1 MASHSPRTAGTPLQ
15 RQLAG
20 TSPIRP
26 TALDGFRLAR
36 RTFLAGERID
46 MRTLARSLGVDRAT
60 LYRWVGS
67 RERLLTE
74 ILWSLIEPTVT
85 ALRQAETPGAAGASP
100 AAAVI
105 IGTVRGVMTNAG
117 MQRFLDREGELA
129 LRLLT
134 TKASDFE
141 TRLIALVGE
150 LVRAEASAGRLD
162 AAVPLDDLPYV
173 LVRIMESYIYLG
185 LITGEDPDPDRA
197 ARVIS
202 ALLPRGTGPLP
213 ARRPAGDQ
221 RCRRPGQQQGNRCA
235 TWSHSSTRGSP
246 GHARHQGQR
255 GGSRMAPTAG
265 TAFAR
270 ASATKA
276 AAASWPV
283 SPVRDI
289 RAATSPVTTGVE
301 NDVPLQRAMP

>member
-1 MASHSPRTAGTPLQ
+1 MAGHSARTAGTPLQ

-20 TSPIRP
+20 TSPARP

-46 MRTLARSLGVDRAT
+46 MQTLARSLGVDRAT

-85 ALRQAETPGAAGASP
+85 TLRQADTPVAAGTSP

-105 IGTVRGVMTNAG
+105 IGTVRGVMTNPG
-117 MQRFLDREGELA
+117 MQRFLEREGELA

-150 LVRAEASAGRLD
+150 LVRAEASAGRLG

-202 ALLPRGTGPLP
+202 ALLPRGTGPLS

-221 RCRRPGQQQGNRCA
+221 RRRRPGRPGLAAQPDVAPAAPA
-235 TWSHSSTRGSP
+235 TRVSGVAAGWR
-246 GHARHQGQR
+246 RR
-255 GGSRMAPTAG
+255 RERRSRAP
-265 TAFAR
+265 R
-270 ASATKA
+270 
-276 AAASWPV
+276 
-283 SPVRDI
+283 
-289 RAATSPVTTGVE
+289 
-301 NDVPLQRAMP
+301 